1 MARILAVD
9 DEQAM
14 LQLIRRVL
22 EKDGHACTLVSDAA
36 AVLNMNFSKY
46 DLILLDVMMPG
57 VDGFSLCRQIRSRVD
72 CPILFL
78 TAKTQENDIVQGLGF
93 GADDYITVA
102 DAMQVFNAMGDENTI
117 GIETKKKVRTV
128 LNQILRYAID
138 ENIISKNPLE
148 AYSFRIR
155 GKESEPTK
163 AYTVEQ
169 MQYTIEHLRDIRNE
183 NDRNYMCIQSLHPM
197 RPEEVLGLRWQDIDL
212 ESNAIHIRNTVTHP
226 DRSKAVFQDCTKTR
240 QSRRTLALV
249 PDIKRYLT
257 VGEPEDFV
265 VGGKKP
271 YSYTQMRQMRK
282 RVARDIQFDD
292 KITPRRFR
300 TTVLTDIYD
309 GTKDI
314 KMTQAAAGHTTSAM
328 TLEHYAKGRMLNRDA
343 AKTIA
348 DAYGLTGHVTK

>member
-1 MARILAVD
+1 M
-9 DEQAM
+9 
-14 LQLIRRVL
+14 
-22 EKDGHACTLVSDAA
+22 
-36 AVLNMNFSKY
+36 
-46 DLILLDVMMPG
+46 
-57 VDGFSLCRQIRSRVD
+57 RQS
-72 CPILFL
+72 
-78 TAKTQENDIVQGLGF
+78 
-93 GADDYITVA
+93 
-102 DAMQVFNAMGDENTI
+102 
-117 GIETKKKVRTV
+117 
-128 LNQILRYAID
+128 
-138 ENIISKNPLE
+138 
-148 AYSFRIR
+148 
-155 GKESEPTK
+155 
-163 AYTVEQ
+163 
-169 MQYTIEHLRDIRNE
+169 
-183 NDRNYMCIQSLHPM
+183 
-197 RPEEVLGLRWQDIDL
+197 EVLGLRWQDVDL

-226 DRSKAVFQDCTKTR
+226 DRSEAVFQACTKTK

-257 VGEPEDFV
+257 VGAPEDFV

-271 YSYTQMRQMRK
+271 YSYTQMRQ

-328 TLEHYAKGRMLNRDA
+328 TLEHYTKGRMLNRDA